1 MNERLKIDNDDD
13 WILAERVRKMLDDYD
28 ASGLEDIINKFAASV
43 GEAKNLH
50 QIRNAI
56 EDFAS
61 AAATE
66 DDLGQEIVRQGA
78 ILALQGHPDILFPEA
93 VVDVALKD
101 ANQKYE

>member
-1 MNERLKIDNDDD
+1 MNERLKIDNDNE
-13 WILAERVRKMLDDYD
+13 WIAEVAQKMLDDYD
-28 ASGLEDIINKFAASV
+28 ESGLEDIINKFAASV

-50 QIRNAI
+50 EIRNAI

-66 DDLGQEIVRQGA
+66 NDLGQEILRQGA

-101 ANQKYE
+101 ANQEDE

>member
-13 WILAERVRKMLDDYD
+13 WIAEVAQRMLDDYD
-28 ASGLEDIINKFAASV
+28 ESGLEDIINKFAASV

-61 AAATE
+61 AAAAE
-66 DDLGQEIVRQGA
+66 DELGQEIVRQGA